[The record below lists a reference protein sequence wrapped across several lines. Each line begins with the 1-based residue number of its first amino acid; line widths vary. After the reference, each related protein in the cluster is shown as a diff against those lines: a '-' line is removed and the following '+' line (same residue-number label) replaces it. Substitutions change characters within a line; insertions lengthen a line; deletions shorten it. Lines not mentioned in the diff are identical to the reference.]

1 LTLKNKEKL
10 KSKIE
15 KVKKEFSEEKV
26 IYILSEILKDE
37 K

>member
-15 KVKKEFSEEKV
+15 KVKKEFSEDKV